1 MSRVPQVRPRV
12 GKGEGGRWRVRW
24 GRASGFYS
32 VPSPYS
38 GCASGGPRSSR
49 AGGML
54 RGPSGSGGV
63 SQGGAGDG
71 EARRDSR
78 AGLRGPLCPGF
89 RWDSPSW
96 LWGQGQGL
104 RGGEGRR
111 LEDGGHGWDVVRAA
125 WVRRSRQ
132 S

>member
-1 MSRVPQVRPRV
+1 MPCEV
-12 GKGEGGRWRVRW
+12 GPGLGLLLGPLAVQCLRLL
-24 GRASGFYS
+24 
-32 VPSPYS
+32 
-38 GCASGGPRSSR
+38 GGPRSSR

-71 EARRDSR
+71 EAQRDSR
-78 AGLRGPLCPGF
+78 AGLRGPLRPGF

-111 LEDGGHGWDVVRAA
+111 VEDGGHSWDVVRVA